1 MTPRPIFRFLGLPVH
16 STTLDLGRKAKG
28 TDAFPNAVLSCGS
41 SPEAFKLYF
50 NVQIVS
56 LVVNKLFSL
65 SLSLSLSSLS
75 GRIFDIS

>member
-1 MTPRPIFRFLGLPVH
+1 
-16 STTLDLGRKAKG
+16 
-28 TDAFPNAVLSCGS
+28 VLSCGS

-65 SLSLSLSSLS
+65 SLSSLS